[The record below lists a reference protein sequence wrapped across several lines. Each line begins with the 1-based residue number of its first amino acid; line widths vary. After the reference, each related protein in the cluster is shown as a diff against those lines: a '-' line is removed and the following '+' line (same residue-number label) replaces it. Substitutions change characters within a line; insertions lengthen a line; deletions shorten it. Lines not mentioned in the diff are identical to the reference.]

1 MMTDKQLVEGCKSGQ
16 QEHLEF
22 LIVRY
27 RDDLYRFCRHLTL
40 NRQDAEDL
48 FQEVWVRVL
57 RKLEKYDAERP
68 FKPWLFQVAFN
79 MYRDRYRKWKSVYA
93 LWTWLSSDAEL
104 IHIRDPAPLAEEDLL
119 RHEEHRHLEEC
130 LRSLP
135 KRYLAPLIL
144 YYYEEFSYEGI
155 AEVLGVPLGT
165 VKSRLNHGKKL
176 LHKLMKEMN

>member
-1 MMTDKQLVEGCKSGQ
+1 MCS
-16 QEHLEF
+16 
-22 LIVRY
+22 
-27 RDDLYRFCRHLTL
+27 
-40 NRQDAEDL
+40 AS
-48 FQEVWVRVL
+48 W
-57 RKLEKYDAERP
+57 KYDAERP

-119 RHEEHRHLEEC
+119 RHEEHRLLEEC

-135 KRYLAPLIL
+135 KRYLAPLVM